1 MDDITTL
8 VERYIAA
15 WNETDPANRLSLI
28 AHTWTDDAT
37 FVDPMMEGDGHAGI
51 DAMIRGVQERFP
63 GLRFRPFGT
72 ADAHH
77 ARARFSWE
85 LAPESGAPV
94 ARGTDFAEL
103 SADGRLRSVTGF
115 FDMVAQS

>member
-15 WNETDPANRLSLI
+15 WNETDPTNRLSLI
-28 AHTWTDDAT
+28 ARTWAGDAT
-37 FVDPMMEGDGHAGI
+37 FVDPLMEGEGHAGI
-51 DAMIRGVQERFP
+51 DALIRGVQERFP

-72 ADAHH
+72 TESHH

-85 LAPESGAPV
+85 LAPEAGDAV

-103 SADGRLRSVTGF
+103 SADGRLRAVIGF
-115 FDMVAQS
+115 FDMVVKS